1 MKTRTKI
8 SLASLLLAGVF
19 VLPATASAER
29 VLRVTESTQGEADP
43 QKPADLPGSMLM
55 INIYDYLVTA
65 QPGGTLAP
73 SLAKSWTVS
82 PDGLNYTFALRDDVT
97 FHDGGKFSAKDV
109 VFTVKRMQALKR
121 GVAFLF
127 PRFGSAEPTAAG
139 VAMEPNRSGT
149 KSFEAVN
156 FCRVEGGAESHTA

>member
-1 MKTRTKI
+1 MRNAKKMAF
-8 SLASLLLAGVF
+8 ASLLLAAAF
-19 VLPATASAER
+19 ALPSPASAER
-29 VLRVTESTQGEADP
+29 ALRVTESTQGEADP

-127 PRFGSAEPTAAG
+127 SNIKD
-139 VAMEPNRSGT
+139 V
-149 KSFEAVN
+149 EAVDPQTVR
-156 FCRVEGGAESHTA
+156 FTLAQPFTPFVASLVRL